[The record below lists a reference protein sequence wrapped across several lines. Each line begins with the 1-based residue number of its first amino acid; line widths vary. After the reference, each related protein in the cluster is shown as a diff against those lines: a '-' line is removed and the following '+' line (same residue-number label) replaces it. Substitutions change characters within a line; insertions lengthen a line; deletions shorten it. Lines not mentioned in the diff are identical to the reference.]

1 MCVHAPTEDKTKD
14 ERDIFYENIEDVMEP
29 KYIVKI
35 VLSDFM
41 AKVGREQ
48 IHKEVTGICSQH

>member
-48 IHKEVTGICSQH
+48 IHKEVTGSCSQH